1 MLGVFVKKFVQLFS
15 IVPRSK
21 WTSQV
26 YSWAFKYEQH
36 QFKFG
41 LGSSSAIYSQ
51 CWIPWIPIDLQ
62 ADQLHY
68 PKYYPITHQCQGS
81 HQYSGTSTNHSTVS
95 GKIRPVQDTFE
106 KYLDSRYRYF
116 FQKVSRYRIFW
127 DTFQEKKYLDTD
139 TRYSFLYLEI
149 VSCI

>member
-1 MLGVFVKKFVQLFS
+1 MPKLKNAILNDFKAMLVVDHSVRPSFWSLGELRYIIYQGIKAIFRVKVMGFLCSSECLLKSLFS
-15 IVPRSK
+15 RSK

-41 LGSSSAIYSQ
+41 LGPTSAIYSQ

-68 PKYYPITHQCQGS
+68 PKYNSITHQCQGS

-95 GKIRPVQDTFE
+95 DTA
-106 KYLDSRYRYF
+106 KM
-116 FQKVSRYRIFW
+116 
-127 DTFQEKKYLDTD
+127 
-139 TRYSFLYLEI
+139 
-149 VSCI
+149 